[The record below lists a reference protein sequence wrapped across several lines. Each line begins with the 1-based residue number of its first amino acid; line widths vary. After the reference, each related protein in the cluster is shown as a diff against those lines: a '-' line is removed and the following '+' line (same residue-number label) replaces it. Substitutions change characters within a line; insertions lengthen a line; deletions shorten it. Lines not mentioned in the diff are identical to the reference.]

1 MKKRI
6 FSRAAAIVAALAMI
20 PVAAHAA
27 PPKGVWTNPKKNVR
41 VAFQRCGP
49 AICGKVIW
57 ASPEAQAKA
66 GMPLVGTMLFEDFV
80 EEGPGEWTGSV
91 FVPDIGQSVS
101 GTIRQMDANTLVG
114 EGCVIAG
121 LGCKSQTWTRLR

>member
-1 MKKRI
+1 MI
-6 FSRAAAIVAALAMI
+6 AALAALAMI
-20 PVAAHAA
+20 PAAANAA

-41 VAFQRCGP
+41 VTFQRCGD
-49 AICGKVIW
+49 AMCGKVIW
-57 ASPEAQAKA
+57 ASAEAQEKA
-66 GMPLVGTMLFEDFV
+66 GSPLVGTMLFEDFV
-80 EEGPGEWTGSV
+80 EEGPGEWSGSV

>member
-1 MKKRI
+1 MRHPMI
-6 FSRAAAIVAALAMI
+6 AALAALAMI
-20 PVAAHAA
+20 PAAANAA

-41 VAFQRCGP
+41 VTFQRCGD
-49 AICGKVIW
+49 AMCGKVIW
-57 ASPEAQAKA
+57 ASAEAQDKA
-66 GMPLVGTMLFEDFV
+66 GSPLVGTMLFEDFV
-80 EEGPGEWTGSV
+80 EEGPGEWSGSV

>member
-1 MKKRI
+1 MRHPMI
-6 FSRAAAIVAALAMI
+6 AALAALAMI
-20 PVAAHAA
+20 PAAANAA

-41 VAFQRCGP
+41 VTFQRCGD
-49 AICGKVIW
+49 AMCGKVIW
-57 ASPEAQAKA
+57 ASAEAQDKA
-66 GMPLVGTMLFEDFV
+66 GSPLVGTMLFEDFI
-80 EEGPGEWTGSV
+80 EEGPGEWSGSV

>member
-1 MKKRI
+1 MRHSMI
-6 FSRAAAIVAALAMI
+6 AALAALAMI
-20 PVAAHAA
+20 PAAANAA

-41 VAFQRCGP
+41 VTFQRCGD
-49 AICGKVIW
+49 AMCGKVIW
-57 ASPEAQAKA
+57 ASAEAQEKA
-66 GMPLVGTMLFEDFV
+66 GSPLVGTMLFEDFV
-80 EEGPGEWTGSV
+80 EEGPGEWSGSV

>member
-1 MKKRI
+1 MRHPMI
-6 FSRAAAIVAALAMI
+6 AALAALAMI
-20 PVAAHAA
+20 PAAANAA

-41 VAFQRCGP
+41 VTFQRCGD
-49 AICGKVIW
+49 AMCGKVIW
-57 ASPEAQAKA
+57 ASAEAQQKA
-66 GMPLVGTMLFEDFV
+66 GSPLVGTMLFEDFV
-80 EEGPGEWTGSV
+80 EEGPGEWSGSV

>member
-1 MKKRI
+1 MRHPMI
-6 FSRAAAIVAALAMI
+6 AALAALAMI
-20 PVAAHAA
+20 PAAANAA

-41 VAFQRCGP
+41 VTFQRCGD
-49 AICGKVIW
+49 AMCGKVIW
-57 ASPEAQAKA
+57 ASAEAQEKA
-66 GMPLVGTMLFEDFV
+66 GSPLVGTMLFEDFV
-80 EEGPGEWTGSV
+80 EEGPGEWSGSV

>member
-1 MKKRI
+1 MRHPMI
-6 FSRAAAIVAALAMI
+6 AALAALAMI
-20 PVAAHAA
+20 PAAANAA

-41 VAFQRCGP
+41 VTFQRCGD
-49 AICGKVIW
+49 AMCGKVIW
-57 ASPEAQAKA
+57 ASAEAQEKA
-66 GMPLVGTMLFEDFV
+66 GSPLVGTMLFEDFV
-80 EEGPGEWTGSV
+80 EEGPGEWSGSV

-101 GTIRQMDANTLVG
+101 GTIRQMDANTLIG

>member
-1 MKKRI
+1 MRHSMI
-6 FSRAAAIVAALAMI
+6 AALAALAMI
-20 PVAAHAA
+20 PAAANAA

-41 VAFQRCGP
+41 VTFQRCGE
-49 AICGKVIW
+49 AMCGKVIW
-57 ASPEAQAKA
+57 ASAEAQEKA
-66 GMPLVGTMLFEDFV
+66 GSPLVGTMLFEDFV
-80 EEGPGEWTGSV
+80 EEGPGEWSGSV

>member
-1 MKKRI
+1 MRHPMI
-6 FSRAAAIVAALAMI
+6 AALAALAMI
-20 PVAAHAA
+20 PAAANAA

-41 VAFQRCGP
+41 VTFQRCGD
-49 AICGKVIW
+49 AMCGKVIW
-57 ASPEAQAKA
+57 ASAEAQDKA
-66 GMPLVGTMLFEDFV
+66 GSPLVGTMLFEDFV
-80 EEGPGEWTGSV
+80 EEGPGEWSGSV

-121 LGCKSQTWTRLR
+121 LGCKSQTWTRMR

>member
-1 MKKRI
+1 MRHPMI
-6 FSRAAAIVAALAMI
+6 AALAALAMI
-20 PVAAHAA
+20 PAAANAA

-41 VAFQRCGP
+41 VTFQRCGD
-49 AICGKVIW
+49 AMCGKVIW
-57 ASPEAQAKA
+57 ASPEAQEKA
-66 GMPLVGTMLFEDFV
+66 GSPLVGTMLFEDFV
-80 EEGPGEWTGSV
+80 EEGPGEWSGSV